1 MLGAL
6 IIVFR
11 EVIEAG
17 LIVGIILAVTK
28 GLRGSRLFVGLGV
41 AAGVAGACLVA
52 AFAGALAEA
61 LAGVGQEVFNASIL
75 LLAVAMLTW
84 HNVWMASHGRELAAE
99 VKNVGAEVRSGQR
112 SLAALGIVV
121 AVAVMREGS
130 EVALF
135 LYGLAASSGASGF
148 ELLEGGALGLV
159 LGVGVTALTYLGLV
173 TIPTRWLFR
182 VTTALITFLAAGLA
196 AQAMLFLQ
204 QAGLVTALSRD
215 RVGHLGLSLRH
226 EPARPRAAYIGRL
239 RRPAVRLA
247 GGGLSYRAVWRL
259 WPLQSFCARAAQ
271 AHGGGGIV
279 TVRHASKQSRT
290 PACGTASP

>member
-1 MLGAL
+1 VLGAL

-28 GLRGSRLFVGLGV
+28 GLRGSRLYVGLGV
-41 AAGVAGACLVA
+41 LAGLAGACLVA

-84 HNVWMASHGRELAAE
+84 HNVWMASHGRELAAQ
-99 VKNVGAEVRSGQR
+99 VQSVGAEVRAGSR
-112 SLAALGIVV
+112 SLAALAVVV

-135 LYGLAASSGASGF
+135 LYGLAASAGSTGL
-148 ELLEGGALGLV
+148 ELLEGGALGLL
-159 LGVGVTALTYLGLV
+159 LGVGVTALTYFGLV

-182 VTTALITFLAAGLA
+182 VTTVLITFLAAGLA

-204 QAGLVTALSRD
+204 QAGIVTALADTAWNTSAVLSD
-215 RVGHLGLSLRH
+215 TSLFGRVLHTLIGYSDQPSLLQVIVYAIVLVGGFALSKAFAPSPHR
-226 EPARPRAAYIGRL
+226 RVAA
-239 RRPAVRLA
+239 AE
-247 GGGLSYRAVWRL
+247 
-259 WPLQSFCARAAQ
+259 
-271 AHGGGGIV
+271 
-279 TVRHASKQSRT
+279 
-290 PACGTASP
+290 